1 MLLRC
6 ICTCDAQTAAPSDD
20 SGIPLEMY
28 SMGPTMDDRDQQ
40 QFHDFQTSN
49 WWRASEAAWR
59 IRLADK
65 HYKEFLQVAKSN
77 SLSLSSLFE
86 RQALETPP
94 PIAIDGESCDLH
106 SKHQETLK
114 KIHDEQ
120 LRRLK
125 LSYETVETEI
135 QALHKQEQ
143 QQLAKSLIDFS
154 YESSDN
160 SDRCLN
166 WSAGVIGS
174 KSGGGSS
181 IK

>member
-1 MLLRC
+1 
-6 ICTCDAQTAAPSDD
+6 
-20 SGIPLEMY
+20 
-28 SMGPTMDDRDQQ
+28 MGPTMDDRDQQ
-40 QFHDFQTSN
+40 QFHDLQN
-49 WWRASEAAWR
+49 WWRPSRAAR
-59 IRLADK
+59 RLGLADK
-65 HYKEFLQVAKSN
+65 HFKEFLQVAKSN
-77 SLSLSSLFE
+77 SLAISAIFE

-94 PIAIDGESCDLH
+94 PIAIDVESCDLH

-114 KIHDEQ
+114 KIQDEQ

-143 QQLAKSLIDFS
+143 QQLAKSLLDFS
-154 YESSDN
+154 YE
-160 SDRCLN
+160 CLN

-181 IK
+181 MK